1 VFRRPRRETAS
12 DDERSVARP
21 SGTLTLATLP
31 GAEVAVLDLLP
42 AR

>member
-21 SGTLTLATLP
+21 GGTLTP
-31 GAEVAVLDLLP
+31 GAEVAVVDLLP